1 MTEETKQEK
10 KSFFGQTWVKVTA
23 GVLGGALVLGG
34 TFTSGVAI
42 GSKASPMGFDRGV
55 FMANQGGERTFMGA
69 SQIRFE
75 TRGQRGHEGRDFQLR
90 SHDHRGNGLGELAQ
104 LNEQER
110 LEALNEW
117 LQSIGVEPL
126 QQLPDELSGSSE
138 QLRERIQLEMLNNR
152 LERIGIDPLDELP
165 EDFPAS

>member
-1 MTEETKQEK
+1 MTEEISKEK
-10 KSFFGQTWVKVTA
+10 KNFFGQTWVKVTA

-34 TFTSGVAI
+34 TFTSGVVI
-42 GSKASPMGFDRGV
+42 GANASPVGFDRGV
-55 FMANQGGERTFMGA
+55 IMANQGNDRTFMGA
-69 SQIRFE
+69 SQLRLE
-75 TRGQRGHEGRDFQLR
+75 TRGQGMRDGRDSR
-90 SHDHRGNGLGELAQ
+90 MRAHDHQGKGPGELAQ
-104 LNEQER
+104 LNEQDR

-126 QQLPDELSGSSE
+126 EQLPDELSGSSE
-138 QLRERIQLEMLNNR
+138 QLRERMQLERLNNR